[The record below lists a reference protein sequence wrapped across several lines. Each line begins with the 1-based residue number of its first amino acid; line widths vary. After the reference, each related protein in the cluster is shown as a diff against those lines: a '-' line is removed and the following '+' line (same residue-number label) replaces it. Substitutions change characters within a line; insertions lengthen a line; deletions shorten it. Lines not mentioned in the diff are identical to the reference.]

1 MDAIQPVTCINDI
14 RNMATLI
21 FYAILVTVV
30 RKTVEQQSQN
40 KTQKILVALAILI
53 TTIPFL
59 PATNVFAYVGFV
71 AAERILYLPSVG
83 FCLLVGI
90 GVQKLL
96 VQQSN
101 RTIICFSLLI
111 VLLASGRR
119 TIQRNNNWIDEE
131 HLYRSG
137 IEINPPKGQANL
149 NWLNFSLLRNASRIF
164 TNKSIKRIATRK
176 TQVTIIIPAL

>member
-30 RKTVEQQSQN
+30 RKT
-40 KTQKILVALAILI
+40 
-53 TTIPFL
+53 
-59 PATNVFAYVGFV
+59 
-71 AAERILYLPSVG
+71 SVG

-119 TIQRNNNWIDEE
+119 TIQRNNDWIDEE

-137 IEINPPKGQANL
+137 IEINPPSCNLTGEFLSARKRHDEAAEVYIQAVQIEPDSIAWTVAAAHAL
-149 NWLNFSLLRNASRIF
+149 HDASRNVEAEVYF
-164 TNKSIKRIATRK
+164 RRA
-176 TQVTIIIPAL
+176 VALVPMVS